1 MSKKEDLAT
10 IVGGANVLDTVELLE
25 AYSKDESFARQTKP
39 QCIARPQ
46 STEEVHEI
54 VKWANRTATPL
65 IPVSSG
71 PPHFR
76 GDTIPSLGGV
86 VVDLS
91 RMKRIIRINRRNR
104 VAMVE
109 PGVTFTELQSEL
121 KKEGLR
127 LPMPLCPRRS
137 KSVIGSCLEREPII
151 IPKYQW
157 DISDPLLCTEVVF
170 GSGDLFRT
178 GEAAGPGSLEDQW
191 ASGQAQTNPMGP
203 FQVDFFRLIQ
213 GAQGTMG
220 IITWATVKCELL
232 PQLQKPFLVASQRLE
247 DLLDFTY
254 RLLWARLGDELLIL
268 NNLNLATILAEDPD
282 EIKALRDTL
291 PQWVLIVC
299 VAGYERLPQER
310 VEYQEKDVMDTA
322 QRFGVEPVTAIQGVQ
337 VQGRAVLEAVSTVS
351 AEPYWKLRYKGGC
364 HDIFFLTTLGKT
376 PEFVTVMYL
385 MAEATGYPVT
395 DIGIYL
401 QPQIQGRACHCEF
414 NFSCDPGNPKEV
426 EKVRRLFFDASRELI
441 GMGGFFSRPYGPWAE
456 MAYSRDGQSAMAL
469 RKVKG
474 IFDPNNVMNPGKL
487 CF

>member
-1 MSKKEDLAT
+1 MPEKEELAA
-10 IVGGANVLDTVELLE
+10 IVGDANVSDTPEAIE
-25 AYSKDESFARQTKP
+25 AYSSDESFVRRMKP
-39 QCIARPQ
+39 QFVARPQ
-46 STEEVHEI
+46 NVDEVQEI
-54 VKWANRTATPL
+54 VKWANSTGTPL

-76 GDTIPSLGGV
+76 GDTVPSLGGV

-91 RMKRIIRINRRNR
+91 RMKKIIRINRRNR

-109 PGVTFTELQSEL
+109 PGVTFAELQLEL
-121 KKEGLR
+121 KNEGMR
-127 LPMPLCPRRS
+127 LPMPLCPRSS
-137 KSVIGSCLEREPII
+137 KSVIGSCLEREPTI

-170 GSGDLFRT
+170 GTGDLFRT

-191 ASGQAQTNPMGP
+191 ASGQAQTNAMGP

-213 GAQGTMG
+213 GSQGTMG
-220 IITWATVKCELL
+220 ILTWATVKCELL
-232 PQLQKPFLVASQRLE
+232 PQMQKTFLVASQRLE

-254 RLLWARLGDELLIL
+254 KLLWARLGDELLIL
-268 NNLNLATILAEDPD
+268 NNFNLATLLAKNPD
-282 EIKALRDTL
+282 EIKSLRETL
-291 PQWVLIVC
+291 PPWVLIVC

-310 VEYQEKDVMDTA
+310 VDYQEKDVMDTA
-322 QRFGVEPVTAIQGVQ
+322 QRFGVTPVTAIDGVQ
-337 VQGRAVLEAVSTVS
+337 GSDILEALSTVS
-351 AEPYWKLRYKGGC
+351 AEPYWKLRNKGGC
-364 HDIFFLTTLGKT
+364 HDIFFLTTLGQT
-376 PEFVTVMYL
+376 PEFTACMDQ
-385 MAEATGYPVT
+385 MAAEAGHPGI
-395 DIGIYL
+395 DIGVYL

-414 NFSCDPGNPKEV
+414 NLNYDPANPKEL
-426 EKVRRLFFDASRELI
+426 EKVRKLFFDASKALM

-456 MAYSRDGQSAMAL
+456 MAYRRDGQSAMAL

>member
-1 MSKKEDLAT
+1 MPEKEELAA
-10 IVGGANVLDTVELLE
+10 IVGDANVSDTPEAIE
-25 AYSKDESFARQTKP
+25 AYSSDESFVRRMKP
-39 QCIARPQ
+39 QFVARP
-46 STEEVHEI
+46 ENVDEVQEI
-54 VKWANRTATPL
+54 VKWANSTGTPL

-76 GDTIPSLGGV
+76 GDTVPSLGGV

-91 RMKRIIRINRRNR
+91 RMKKIIRINRRNR

-109 PGVTFTELQSEL
+109 PGVTFAELQLEL
-121 KKEGLR
+121 KNEGMR
-127 LPMPLCPRRS
+127 LPMPLCPRSS
-137 KSVIGSCLEREPII
+137 KSVIGSCLEREPTI

-170 GSGDLFRT
+170 GTGDLFRT

-191 ASGQAQTNPMGP
+191 ASGQAQTNAMGP

-213 GAQGTMG
+213 GSQGTMG
-220 IITWATVKCELL
+220 ILTWATVKCELL
-232 PQLQKPFLVASQRLE
+232 PQMQKTFLVASQRLE

-254 RLLWARLGDELLIL
+254 KLLWARLGDELLVL
-268 NNLNLATILAEDPD
+268 NNFNLATLLAKNPD
-282 EIKALRDTL
+282 EIKSLRETL
-291 PQWVLIVC
+291 PPWVLIVC

-310 VEYQEKDVMDTA
+310 VDYQEKDVMDTA
-322 QRFGVEPVTAIQGVQ
+322 QRFGVTPVTAIDGVQ
-337 VQGRAVLEAVSTVS
+337 GSDILEALSTVS
-351 AEPYWKLRYKGGC
+351 AEPYWKLRNKGGC
-364 HDIFFLTTLGKT
+364 HDIFFLTTLGQT
-376 PEFVTVMYL
+376 PEFTACMDQ
-385 MAEATGYPVT
+385 MAAEAGHPGI
-395 DIGIYL
+395 DIGVYL

-414 NFSCDPGNPKEV
+414 NLNYDPANPKEL
-426 EKVRRLFFDASRELI
+426 EKVRKLFFDASKALM

-456 MAYSRDGQSAMAL
+456 MAYRRDGQSAMAL

>member
-1 MSKKEDLAT
+1 MSEKEELAV
-10 IVGGANVLDTVELLE
+10 IVGDANVSDTPEALE
-25 AYSKDESFARQTKP
+25 AYSRDESFVRRMKP
-39 QCIARPQ
+39 QLVAKPQ
-46 STEEVHEI
+46 NVDEVQEI
-54 VKWANRTATPL
+54 VKWANSTGTPL

-76 GDTIPSLGGV
+76 GDTVPSLGGV

-109 PGVTFTELQSEL
+109 PGVTFAELQLEL
-121 KKEGLR
+121 KNEGMR
-127 LPMPLCPRRS
+127 LPMPLCPRSS
-137 KSVIGSCLEREPII
+137 KSVIGSCLEREPTI

-170 GSGDLFRT
+170 GTGDLFRT

-191 ASGQAQTNPMGP
+191 ASGQAQTNAMGP

-213 GAQGTMG
+213 GSQGTMG
-220 IITWATVKCELL
+220 ILTWATVKCELL
-232 PQLQKPFLVASQRLE
+232 PRLQKTFLVASQRLE

-254 RLLWARLGDELLIL
+254 KLLWARLGDELLIL
-268 NNLNLATILAEDPD
+268 NNFNLATLLAENPD
-282 EIKALRDTL
+282 EIKSLRETL
-291 PQWVLIVC
+291 PPWVLIVC
-299 VAGYERLPQER
+299 VAGYERLPEER
-310 VEYQEKDVMDTA
+310 VDYQEKDVMDTA
-322 QRFGVEPVTAIQGVQ
+322 QRFGVKPVTAIDGVQ
-337 VQGRAVLEAVSTVS
+337 GSDILEALSTVS
-351 AEPYWKLRYKGGC
+351 AEPYWKLRYKGRF

-376 PEFVTVMYL
+376 PEFIACMDQ
-385 MAEATGYPVT
+385 MAAEAEYPGT
-395 DIGIYL
+395 DFGVYL

-414 NFSCDPGNPKEV
+414 SLSYDPANPKEFD
-426 EKVRRLFFDASRELI
+426 KVQKLFFDASKALM

>member
-1 MSKKEDLAT
+1 MSQKEELIA
-10 IVGGANVLDTVELLE
+10 IVGAGNVFDDQESLE
-25 AYSKDESFARQTKP
+25 AYSRDESFVRQMKP
-39 QCIARPQ
+39 QCVARPKNA
-46 STEEVHEI
+46 EEVQEI

-71 PPHFR
+71 PPRFR

-109 PGVTFTELQSEL
+109 PGVTFAELQPEL
-121 KKEGLR
+121 QKEGLR
-127 LPMPLCPRRS
+127 LPTPLRPRMS
-137 KSVIGSCLEREPII
+137 KSVIGSCLEREPTI

-220 IITWATVKCELL
+220 IVTWASLRCELL
-232 PQLQKPFLVASQRLE
+232 PRLQRLFLVASQRLE
-247 DLLDFTY
+247 NLLDFAY

-268 NNLNLATILAEDPD
+268 NGFNLAAILGEDAD
-282 EIKALRDTL
+282 DIKALRDTL
-291 PQWVLIVC
+291 PPWVLIFC
-299 VAGYERLPQER
+299 VAGYARLPQER
-310 VEYQEKDVMDTA
+310 VEYQERDIMDIA
-322 QRFGVEPVTAIQGVQ
+322 QRFGVEPVTEISGAK
-337 VQGRAVLEAVSTVS
+337 GRDVLEALSKPS

-364 HDIFFLTTLGKT
+364 HDIFFLTTLDRT
-376 PEFVTVMYL
+376 PEFV
-385 MAEATGYPVT
+385 MAIYRIAAAAGYPTT

-414 NFSCDPGNPKEV
+414 NLSCDPGNPREV
-426 EKVRRLFFDASRELI
+426 EKVRHLFIDASQTLMR
-441 GMGGFFSRPYGPWAE
+441 MGGFFSRPYGPWAE
-456 MAYSRDGQSAMAL
+456 MAYSRDAQSVIAM

-474 IFDPNNVMNPGKL
+474 IFDPNNVMNPSKL

>member
-1 MSKKEDLAT
+1 MPEKEELAA
-10 IVGGANVLDTVELLE
+10 IVGDANVSDTPEAIE
-25 AYSKDESFARQTKP
+25 AYSSDESFVRRMKP
-39 QCIARPQ
+39 QFVARPQ
-46 STEEVHEI
+46 NVDEVQEI
-54 VKWANRTATPL
+54 VKWANSTGTPL

-76 GDTIPSLGGV
+76 GDTVPSLGGV

-91 RMKRIIRINRRNR
+91 RMKKIIRINRRNR

-109 PGVTFTELQSEL
+109 PGVTFAELQLEL
-121 KKEGLR
+121 KNEGMR
-127 LPMPLCPRRS
+127 LPMPLCPRSS
-137 KSVIGSCLEREPII
+137 KSVIGSCLEREPTI

-170 GSGDLFRT
+170 GTGDLFRT

-191 ASGQAQTNPMGP
+191 ASGQAQTNAMGP

-213 GAQGTMG
+213 GSQGTMG
-220 IITWATVKCELL
+220 ILTWATVKCELL
-232 PQLQKPFLVASQRLE
+232 PQMQKTFLVASQRLE

-254 RLLWARLGDELLIL
+254 KLLWARLGDELLVL
-268 NNLNLATILAEDPD
+268 NNFNLATLLAKNPD
-282 EIKALRDTL
+282 EIKSLRETL
-291 PQWVLIVC
+291 PPWVLIVC

-310 VEYQEKDVMDTA
+310 VDYQEKDVMDTA
-322 QRFGVEPVTAIQGVQ
+322 QRFGVTPVTAIDGVQ
-337 VQGRAVLEAVSTVS
+337 GSDILEALSTVS
-351 AEPYWKLRYKGGC
+351 AEPYWKLRNKGGC
-364 HDIFFLTTLGKT
+364 HDIFFLTTLGQT
-376 PEFVTVMYL
+376 PEFTACMDQ
-385 MAEATGYPVT
+385 MAAEAGHPGI
-395 DIGIYL
+395 DIGVYL

-414 NFSCDPGNPKEV
+414 NLSYDPANPKEL
-426 EKVRRLFFDASRELI
+426 EKVRKLFFDASKALM

-456 MAYSRDGQSAMAL
+456 MAYRRDGQSAMAL

>member
-1 MSKKEDLAT
+1 MPEKEELAA
-10 IVGGANVLDTVELLE
+10 IVGDANVSDTPEAIE
-25 AYSKDESFARQTKP
+25 AYSSDESFVHRMKP
-39 QCIARPQ
+39 QFVARPQ
-46 STEEVHEI
+46 NVDEVQEI
-54 VKWANRTATPL
+54 VKWANSTGTPL

-76 GDTIPSLGGV
+76 GDTVPSLGGV

-109 PGVTFTELQSEL
+109 PGVTFAELQLEL
-121 KKEGLR
+121 KKEGMR
-127 LPMPLCPRRS
+127 LPMPLCPRSS
-137 KSVIGSCLEREPII
+137 KSVIGSCLEREPTI

-170 GSGDLFRT
+170 GTGDLFRT

-191 ASGQAQTNPMGP
+191 ASGQAQTNAMGP

-213 GAQGTMG
+213 GSQGTMG
-220 IITWATVKCELL
+220 ILTWATVKCELL
-232 PQLQKPFLVASQRLE
+232 PQMQKTFLVASQRLE

-254 RLLWARLGDELLIL
+254 KLLWARLGDELLVL
-268 NNLNLATILAEDPD
+268 NNFNLATLLAKNPD
-282 EIKALRDTL
+282 EIKSLRETL
-291 PQWVLIVC
+291 PPWVLIVC

-310 VEYQEKDVMDTA
+310 VDYQEKDVMDTA
-322 QRFGVEPVTAIQGVQ
+322 QRFGVTPVTAIDGVQ
-337 VQGRAVLEAVSTVS
+337 GSDILEALSTVS
-351 AEPYWKLRYKGGC
+351 AEPYWKLRNKGGC
-364 HDIFFLTTLGKT
+364 HDIFFLTTLGQT
-376 PEFVTVMYL
+376 PEFTACMDQ
-385 MAEATGYPVT
+385 MAAEAGHPGI
-395 DIGIYL
+395 DIGVYL

-414 NFSCDPGNPKEV
+414 NLSYDPANPKEL
-426 EKVRRLFFDASRELI
+426 EKVRKLFFDASKALM

-456 MAYSRDGQSAMAL
+456 MAYRRDGQSAMAL

>member
-1 MSKKEDLAT
+1 MPEKEELVAV
-10 IVGGANVLDTVELLE
+10 VGSENVSDTPEALE
-25 AYSKDESFARQTKP
+25 VYSRDESFVRRMKP
-39 QCIARPQ
+39 QFVARP
-46 STEEVHEI
+46 ENVGEVQEI
-54 VKWANRTATPL
+54 VKWANSTGTPL

-76 GDTIPSLGGV
+76 GDTVPSMGGV

-91 RMKRIIRINRRNR
+91 RMKKIIRINRRNR

-109 PGVTFTELQSEL
+109 PGVTFAELQLEL
-121 KKEGLR
+121 KKEGMR
-127 LPMPLCPRRS
+127 LPMPLCPRSS
-137 KSVIGSCLEREPII
+137 KSVIGSCLEREPTI

-170 GSGDLFRT
+170 GTSDLFRT

-191 ASGQAQTNPMGP
+191 ASGQAQTNAMGP

-213 GAQGTMG
+213 GSQGTMG
-220 IITWATVKCELL
+220 VLTWATVKCELL
-232 PQLQKPFLVASQRLE
+232 PQLQKTFLVASQRLE

-254 RLLWARLGDELLIL
+254 KLLWARLGDELLIL
-268 NNLNLATILAEDPD
+268 NNFNLATLLAKTPD
-282 EIKALRDTL
+282 EIKSLRETL
-291 PQWVLIVC
+291 PPWVLIVC

-310 VEYQEKDVMDTA
+310 VDYQEKDVMDTA
-322 QRFGVEPVTAIQGVQ
+322 QRFGVTPVTAIDGVQ
-337 VQGRAVLEAVSTVS
+337 GSDILEALSTVS

-364 HDIFFLTTLGKT
+364 HAIFFLTTLGNT
-376 PEFVTVMYL
+376 PDFIACMDQ
-385 MAEATGYPVT
+385 MAAEAGHPST
-395 DIGIYL
+395 DIGVYL

-414 NFSCDPGNPKEV
+414 NLSYDPANPKEL
-426 EKVRRLFFDASRELI
+426 EKIRKLFFDASKALR
-441 GMGGFFSRPYGPWAE
+441 GVGGFFSRPYGPWAE
-456 MAYSRDGQSAMAL
+456 MAYRRDGQSAMAL

>member
-1 MSKKEDLAT
+1 MPEKEELAA
-10 IVGGANVLDTVELLE
+10 IVGDANVSDEPEAIE
-25 AYSKDESFARQTKP
+25 AYSRDESFVRRMKP
-39 QCIARPQ
+39 QFVARP
-46 STEEVHEI
+46 ENVDEVQEI
-54 VKWANRTATPL
+54 VKWANSTGTPL

-76 GDTIPSLGGV
+76 GDTVPSLGGV

-91 RMKRIIRINRRNR
+91 RMKKIIRINRRNR

-109 PGVTFTELQSEL
+109 PGVTFAELQLEL
-121 KKEGLR
+121 KNEGMR
-127 LPMPLCPRRS
+127 LPMPLCPRSS
-137 KSVIGSCLEREPII
+137 KSVIGSCLEREPTI

-170 GSGDLFRT
+170 GTGDLFRT

-191 ASGQAQTNPMGP
+191 ASGQAQTNAMGP

-213 GAQGTMG
+213 GSQGTMG
-220 IITWATVKCELL
+220 ILTWATVKCELL
-232 PQLQKPFLVASQRLE
+232 PQMQKTFLVASQRLE

-254 RLLWARLGDELLIL
+254 KLLWARLGDELLVL
-268 NNLNLATILAEDPD
+268 NNFNLATLLAKNPD
-282 EIKALRDTL
+282 EIKSLRETL
-291 PQWVLIVC
+291 PPWVLIVC

-310 VEYQEKDVMDTA
+310 VDYQEKDVMDTA
-322 QRFGVEPVTAIQGVQ
+322 QRFGVTPVTAIDGVQ
-337 VQGRAVLEAVSTVS
+337 GSDILEALSTVS
-351 AEPYWKLRYKGGC
+351 AEPYWKLRNKGGC
-364 HDIFFLTTLGKT
+364 HDIFFLTTLGQT
-376 PEFVTVMYL
+376 PEFTACMDQ
-385 MAEATGYPVT
+385 MAAEAGHPGI
-395 DIGIYL
+395 DIGVYL

-414 NFSCDPGNPKEV
+414 NLNYDPANPKEL
-426 EKVRRLFFDASRELI
+426 EKVRKLFFDASKALM

-456 MAYSRDGQSAMAL
+456 MAYRRDGQSAMAL

>member
-1 MSKKEDLAT
+1 MPEKEELAA
-10 IVGGANVLDTVELLE
+10 IVGGENVSDTTETLE
-25 AYSKDESFARQTKP
+25 AYSRDESFVRRMKP
-39 QCIARPQ
+39 QFVARP
-46 STEEVHEI
+46 ENVDEVQEI
-54 VKWANRTATPL
+54 VKWANSTGTPL

-76 GDTIPSLGGV
+76 GDTVPSLGGV

-109 PGVTFTELQSEL
+109 PGVTFAELQLEL
-121 KKEGLR
+121 KKEGMR
-127 LPMPLCPRRS
+127 LPMPLSPRSS
-137 KSVIGSCLEREPII
+137 KSVIGSCLEREPTM

-170 GSGDLFRT
+170 GTGDLFRT

-191 ASGQAQTNPMGP
+191 ASGQAQTNAMGP

-213 GAQGTMG
+213 GSQGTMG
-220 IITWATVKCELL
+220 ILTWATVKCELL
-232 PQLQKPFLVASQRLE
+232 PQLQKTFLVASQKLE
-247 DLLDFTY
+247 DLLDFAY
-254 RLLWARLGDELLIL
+254 KLLWARLGDELLIL
-268 NNLNLATILAEDPD
+268 NNFNLATLLAKNPD
-282 EIKALRDTL
+282 EIKSLRETL
-291 PQWVLIVC
+291 PPWVLIVC

-310 VEYQEKDVMDTA
+310 VDYQEKDVMDTA
-322 QRFGVEPVTAIQGVQ
+322 QSFGVTPVTAIDGVQ
-337 VQGRAVLEAVSTVS
+337 GSDILEALSTVS

-376 PEFVTVMYL
+376 PEFIACMDQ
-385 MAEATGYPVT
+385 MAAEAGHPGI
-395 DIGIYL
+395 DIGVYL

-414 NFSCDPGNPKEV
+414 NLSYDPVNPKEL
-426 EKVRRLFFDASRELI
+426 EKVRKLFFDSSKALM

-456 MAYSRDGQSAMAL
+456 MAYGRDGQSAMAL

>member
-1 MSKKEDLAT
+1 MPEKEELAA
-10 IVGGANVLDTVELLE
+10 IVGDANVSDTPEALE
-25 AYSKDESFARQTKP
+25 AYSRDESFVRRMKP
-39 QCIARPQ
+39 QFVARP
-46 STEEVHEI
+46 ENVDEVQEI
-54 VKWANRTATPL
+54 VKWANSTGTPL

-76 GDTIPSLGGV
+76 GDTVPSLGGV

-109 PGVTFTELQSEL
+109 PGVTFAELQLEL
-121 KKEGLR
+121 KKEGMR
-127 LPMPLCPRRS
+127 LPMPLSPRSS
-137 KSVIGSCLEREPII
+137 KSVIGSCLEREPTM

-170 GSGDLFRT
+170 GTGDLFRT

-191 ASGQAQTNPMGP
+191 ASGQAQTNAMGP

-213 GAQGTMG
+213 GSQGTMG
-220 IITWATVKCELL
+220 ILTWATVKCELL
-232 PQLQKPFLVASQRLE
+232 PQLQKTFLVASQKLE

-254 RLLWARLGDELLIL
+254 KLLWARLGDELLIL
-268 NNLNLATILAEDPD
+268 NNFNLATLLAENPD
-282 EIKALRDTL
+282 KIKSLRETL
-291 PQWVLIVC
+291 PPWVLIVC

-310 VEYQEKDVMDTA
+310 VDYQEKDVMDTA
-322 QRFGVEPVTAIQGVQ
+322 QSFGVTPVTAIDGVQ
-337 VQGRAVLEAVSTVS
+337 GSDILEALSTVS
-351 AEPYWKLRYKGGC
+351 AEPYWKLRFKGGC

-376 PEFVTVMYL
+376 PEFIVCMDQMT
-385 MAEATGYPVT
+385 AEAGYPGT
-395 DIGIYL
+395 DIGVYL

-414 NFSCDPGNPKEV
+414 NLSYDPANPKEL
-426 EKVRRLFFDASRELI
+426 EKVRKLFFDASKALMGI
-441 GMGGFFSRPYGPWAE
+441 GGFFSRPYGPWAE
-456 MAYSRDGQSAMAL
+456 MAYGRDGQSAMAL

>member
-1 MSKKEDLAT
+1 MPEKEELAA
-10 IVGGANVLDTVELLE
+10 IVGDANVSDTPEAIE
-25 AYSKDESFARQTKP
+25 AYSEDESFVRRMKP
-39 QCIARPQ
+39 QFVARP
-46 STEEVHEI
+46 ENVDEVQEI
-54 VKWANRTATPL
+54 VKWANSTGTPL

-76 GDTIPSLGGV
+76 GDTVPSLGGV

-109 PGVTFTELQSEL
+109 PGVTFAELQLEL
-121 KKEGLR
+121 KKEGMR
-127 LPMPLCPRRS
+127 LPMPLCPRSS
-137 KSVIGSCLEREPII
+137 KSVIGSCLEREPTI

-170 GSGDLFRT
+170 GTGDLFRT

-213 GAQGTMG
+213 GSQGTMG

-232 PQLQKPFLVASQRLE
+232 PRLQKTFLVASQRLE

-254 RLLWARLGDELLIL
+254 KLLWARLGDELLIL
-268 NNLNLATILAEDPD
+268 NNFNLATLLAVNPD
-282 EIKALRDTL
+282 EIKSLRDTL
-291 PQWVLIVC
+291 PPWVLIVC

-310 VEYQEKDVMDTA
+310 VDYQEKDVMDTA
-322 QRFGVEPVTAIQGVQ
+322 QRFGVTPVTAIDGVQ
-337 VQGRAVLEAVSTVS
+337 GSDILEALSTVS
-351 AEPYWKLRYKGGC
+351 AEPYWKLRYRGGC

-376 PEFVTVMYL
+376 PEFIACMDQ
-385 MAEATGYPVT
+385 MAAEAGHPGT
-395 DIGIYL
+395 DIGVYL
-401 QPQIQGRACHCEF
+401 QPQIQGRVCHCEF
-414 NFSCDPGNPKEV
+414 NLSYDPANPREL
-426 EKVRRLFFDASRELI
+426 EKVRKLFLDASKALM

-456 MAYSRDGQSAMAL
+456 MAYSRDGQSATAL

>member
-1 MSKKEDLAT
+1 MSQKEELIA
-10 IVGGANVLDTVELLE
+10 IVGAANVSDAAETLE
-25 AYSKDESFARQTKP
+25 AYSRDESFVRQMKP
-39 QCIARPQ
+39 QCVARPQ
-46 STEEVHEI
+46 NAEEVQEI

-76 GDTIPSLGGV
+76 GDTIPGLGGV

-109 PGVTFTELQSEL
+109 PGVTFAELQPEL
-121 KKEGLR
+121 EKEGLR
-127 LPMPLCPRRS
+127 LPMPLCPRSS
-137 KSVIGSCLEREPII
+137 KSVIGSCLEREPTT

-203 FQVDFFRLIQ
+203 FQIDFFRLIQ

-220 IITWATVKCELL
+220 IVTWASVRCELL
-232 PQLQKPFLVASQRLE
+232 PQLQSLFLVASERLE
-247 DLLDFTY
+247 NLLDFAY
-254 RLLWARLGDELLIL
+254 RLLWARLGDELLFL
-268 NNLNLATILAEDPD
+268 NSLNLAAILGEDAD
-282 EIKALRDTL
+282 HIKALRETL
-291 PQWVLIVC
+291 PQWVLIFC
-299 VAGYERLPQER
+299 IAGYERLPQER
-310 VEYQEKDVMDTA
+310 VEYQEKDVMDIG
-322 QRFGVEPVTAIQGVQ
+322 QRFGLQPVTAIPGAR
-337 VQGRAVLEAVSTVS
+337 GMDVLEALSRAS
-351 AEPYWKLRYKGGC
+351 AEPYWKLKYKGGC
-364 HDIFFLTTLGKT
+364 HDIFFLTTLDRA
-376 PEFVTVMYL
+376 PEFVTAMYHV
-385 MAEATGYPVT
+385 AEATGYPNT

-401 QPQIQGRACHCEF
+401 QPQMQGRACHCEF
-414 NFSCDPGNPKEV
+414 NLSCDPGNPREV
-426 EKVRRLFFDASRELI
+426 ERGRHLFIDASQALMR
-441 GMGGFFSRPYGPWAE
+441 MGGFFSRPYGPWAE
-456 MAYSRDGQSAMAL
+456 IAYSRDAQSVIAL
-469 RKVKG
+469 RKVKD

>member
-1 MSKKEDLAT
+1 MSEKEELVA
-10 IVGGANVLDTVELLE
+10 IVGDANVSDTPEALE
-25 AYSKDESFARQTKP
+25 AYSGDESFVRQMKP
-39 QCIARPQ
+39 QFVARPQ
-46 STEEVHEI
+46 NVDEVQQI
-54 VKWANRTATPL
+54 VKWANRTGTPL

-76 GDTIPSLGGV
+76 GDTVPSLGGV

-109 PGVTFTELQSEL
+109 PGVAFAELQSEL

-127 LPMPLCPRRS
+127 LPMPLCPRSS
-137 KSVIGSCLEREPII
+137 KSVIGSCLEREPTT

-170 GSGDLFRT
+170 GTGDLFRT

-232 PQLQKPFLVASQRLE
+232 PQIQKPFLVASQKLE

-268 NNLNLATILAEDPD
+268 NNFNLAAILGKDPA
-282 EIKALRDTL
+282 EIKALRDNL
-291 PQWVLIVC
+291 PPWVLIVC

-322 QRFGVEPVTAIQGVQ
+322 QRFGVTPVTAIDGVQ
-337 VQGRAVLEAVSTVS
+337 GDDILKALSTVS

-364 HDIFFLTTLGKT
+364 HDIFFLTTLEKT
-376 PEFVTVMYL
+376 PEFITVMYR
-385 MAEATGYPVT
+385 MADAAGHPGT

-414 NFSCDPGNPKEV
+414 NLSCDPGSPKEV
-426 EKVRRLFFDASRELI
+426 EKVRKLFFDASKELM
-441 GMGGFFSRPYGPWAE
+441 GVGGFFSRPYGPWAE
-456 MAYSRDGQSAMAL
+456 MVYSRDGQSAMAL

>member
-1 MSKKEDLAT
+1 
-10 IVGGANVLDTVELLE
+10 
-25 AYSKDESFARQTKP
+25 
-39 QCIARPQ
+39 
-46 STEEVHEI
+46 
-54 VKWANRTATPL
+54 
-65 IPVSSG
+65 
-71 PPHFR
+71 
-76 GDTIPSLGGV
+76 
-86 VVDLS
+86 
-91 RMKRIIRINRRNR
+91 MKRIIRINRRNR

-109 PGVTFTELQSEL
+109 PGVTFAELQSEL

-127 LPMPLCPRRS
+127 LPMPLGPRSS
-137 KSVIGSCLEREPII
+137 KSVIGSCLEREPTI

-232 PQLQKPFLVASQRLE
+232 PQHQKTFLVASERLE

-254 RLLWARLGDELLIL
+254 KLLWARLGDELLIL
-268 NNLNLATILAEDPD
+268 NNFNLATILTKNPD
-282 EIKALRDTL
+282 ESKALQDTL
-291 PQWVLIVC
+291 PPWVLIVN

-322 QRFGVEPVTAIQGVQ
+322 QRFGVTPVTAIDGLQGSD
-337 VQGRAVLEAVSTVS
+337 VLKAVSAVS
-351 AEPYWKLRYKGGC
+351 AEPYWKLRYKGGFQ
-364 HDIFFLTTLGKT
+364 DIFFLTTLDKT
-376 PEFVTVMYL
+376 PEFISSMYR
-385 MAEATGYPVT
+385 MAAEAEHPSNDMGV
-395 DIGIYL
+395 YL

-414 NFSCDPGNPKEV
+414 NLSCDPGNPKEM
-426 EKVRRLFFDASRELI
+426 ERVRHLFFNASKELMEI
-441 GMGGFFSRPYGPWAE
+441 GGFFSRPYGPWAE
-456 MAYSRDGQSAMAL
+456 MAYSRDGQSAKAL
-469 RKVKG
+469 KKVKG

>member
-1 MSKKEDLAT
+1 MPEKEELAA
-10 IVGGANVLDTVELLE
+10 IVGDTNVSDTPE
-25 AYSKDESFARQTKP
+25 AIESYSRDESFVRRMKP
-39 QCIARPQ
+39 QFVARP
-46 STEEVHEI
+46 ENVDEVQEI
-54 VKWANRTATPL
+54 VKWANSTGTPL

-76 GDTIPSLGGV
+76 GDTVPSLGGV

-109 PGVTFTELQSEL
+109 PGVTFAELQLEL
-121 KKEGLR
+121 KKEGMR
-127 LPMPLCPRRS
+127 LPMPLCPRSS
-137 KSVIGSCLEREPII
+137 KSVIGSCLEREPTI

-170 GSGDLFRT
+170 GTGDLFRT

-191 ASGQAQTNPMGP
+191 ASGQAQTNAMGP

-213 GAQGTMG
+213 GSQGTMG
-220 IITWATVKCELL
+220 ILTWATVKCELL
-232 PQLQKPFLVASQRLE
+232 PQMQKTFLVASQRLE

-254 RLLWARLGDELLIL
+254 KLLWARLGDELLIL
-268 NNLNLATILAEDPD
+268 NNFNLATLLAKNPD
-282 EIKALRDTL
+282 EIKSLRETL
-291 PQWVLIVC
+291 PPWVLIVC

-310 VEYQEKDVMDTA
+310 VDYQEKDVMDTA
-322 QRFGVEPVTAIQGVQ
+322 QRFGVTPVTAIDGVQ
-337 VQGRAVLEAVSTVS
+337 GSDILEALSTVS
-351 AEPYWKLRYKGGC
+351 AEPYWKLRNKGGC
-364 HDIFFLTTLGKT
+364 HDIFFLTTLGQT
-376 PEFVTVMYL
+376 PEFTACMDQ
-385 MAEATGYPVT
+385 MAAEAGHPGI
-395 DIGIYL
+395 DIGVYL

-414 NFSCDPGNPKEV
+414 NLSYDPANPKEL
-426 EKVRRLFFDASRELI
+426 EKVRKLFFDASKALM

-456 MAYSRDGQSAMAL
+456 MAYRRDGQSAMAL

>member
-1 MSKKEDLAT
+1 MPEKEELAA
-10 IVGGANVLDTVELLE
+10 IVGGENVSDTPEALE
-25 AYSKDESFARQTKP
+25 AYSRDESFVRRMKP
-39 QCIARPQ
+39 QFVARP
-46 STEEVHEI
+46 ENVAEVQEI
-54 VKWANRTATPL
+54 VKWANSTGTPL

-76 GDTIPSLGGV
+76 GDTVPSLGGV

-109 PGVTFTELQSEL
+109 PGVTFAELQLEL
-121 KKEGLR
+121 KKEGMR
-127 LPMPLCPRRS
+127 LPMPLSPRSS
-137 KSVIGSCLEREPII
+137 KSVIGSCLEREPTM

-170 GSGDLFRT
+170 GTGDLFRT

-191 ASGQAQTNPMGP
+191 ASGQAQTNAMGP

-213 GAQGTMG
+213 GSQGTMG
-220 IITWATVKCELL
+220 ILTWATVKCELL
-232 PQLQKPFLVASQRLE
+232 PQLQKTFLVASQKLE

-254 RLLWARLGDELLIL
+254 KLLWARLGDELLIL
-268 NNLNLATILAEDPD
+268 NNFNLATLLAKNPD
-282 EIKALRDTL
+282 EIKSLREML
-291 PQWVLIVC
+291 PPWVLIVC

-310 VEYQEKDVMDTA
+310 VDYQEKDVMDTA
-322 QRFGVEPVTAIQGVQ
+322 QSFGVTPVTAIDGVQ
-337 VQGRAVLEAVSTVS
+337 GSDILEALSTVS

-376 PEFVTVMYL
+376 PEFIACMDQ
-385 MAEATGYPVT
+385 MAAEAGHPGI
-395 DIGIYL
+395 DIGVYL

-414 NFSCDPGNPKEV
+414 NLNFDPANPKEL
-426 EKVRRLFFDASRELI
+426 EKVRKLFFDASKALM

-456 MAYSRDGQSAMAL
+456 MAYGRDGQSAMAL

>member
-1 MSKKEDLAT
+1 MSQKEELVA
-10 IVGGANVLDTVELLE
+10 IVGDTNVSYAPEATE
-25 AYSKDESFARQTKP
+25 AYSRDESFVRQMKP
-39 QCIARPQ
+39 QFVTRPQ
-46 STEEVHEI
+46 NVDEVQDI
-54 VKWANRTATPL
+54 VKWANGTGTPL

-76 GDTIPSLGGV
+76 GDTVPNLGGIV
-86 VVDLS
+86 VELS

-109 PGVTFTELQSEL
+109 PGVTFAELQSEL

-127 LPMPLCPRRS
+127 LPMPLCPRSS
-137 KSVIGSCLEREPII
+137 KSVIGSCLEREPTI

-170 GSGDLFRT
+170 GTGDLFRT

-220 IITWATVKCELL
+220 VVTWATVKCELL
-232 PQLQKPFLVASQRLE
+232 PQQQKTFLVASERLE

-254 RLLWARLGDELLIL
+254 KLLWARLGDELLIL
-268 NNLNLATILAEDPD
+268 NSFNLATILAKDPD
-282 EIKALRDTL
+282 EIRALRDTL
-291 PQWVLIVC
+291 PHWVLIAN

-310 VEYQEKDVMDTA
+310 VDYQEKDVMDTA
-322 QRFGVEPVTAIQGVQ
+322 QRFGVTPVTAIDGLQGSD
-337 VQGRAVLEAVSTVS
+337 VLEAVSAVS

-364 HDIFFLTTLGKT
+364 HDIFFLTTLDKT
-376 PEFVTVMYL
+376 PEFISSMYR
-385 MAEATGYPVT
+385 MAAEAEHPSN
-395 DIGIYL
+395 DIGVYL

-414 NFSCDPGNPKEV
+414 NLSCDPGNPKEM
-426 EKVRRLFFDASRELI
+426 ERVRHLFFNASKELMEI
-441 GMGGFFSRPYGPWAE
+441 GGFFSRPYGPWAE
-456 MAYSRDGQSAMAL
+456 MAYSRDGQSATAL

>member
-1 MSKKEDLAT
+1 MPEKEELAA
-10 IVGGANVLDTVELLE
+10 IVGDANVSDTPEAIE
-25 AYSKDESFARQTKP
+25 AYSRDESFVRRMKP
-39 QCIARPQ
+39 QFVARP
-46 STEEVHEI
+46 ENVDEVQEI
-54 VKWANRTATPL
+54 VKWANSTGTPL

-76 GDTIPSLGGV
+76 GDTVPSLGGV

-109 PGVTFTELQSEL
+109 PGVTFAELQLEL
-121 KKEGLR
+121 KNEGMR
-127 LPMPLCPRRS
+127 LPMPLCPRSS
-137 KSVIGSCLEREPII
+137 KSVIGSCLEREPTI

-170 GSGDLFRT
+170 GTGDLFRT

-191 ASGQAQTNPMGP
+191 ASGQAQTNAMGP

-213 GAQGTMG
+213 GSQGTMG
-220 IITWATVKCELL
+220 ILTWATVKCELL
-232 PQLQKPFLVASQRLE
+232 PQLQKTFLVASQRLE

-254 RLLWARLGDELLIL
+254 KLLWARLGDELLIL
-268 NNLNLATILAEDPD
+268 NNFNLATLLAKNPD
-282 EIKALRDTL
+282 EIKSLRETL
-291 PQWVLIVC
+291 PPWVLIVC

-310 VEYQEKDVMDTA
+310 VDYQEKDVMDTA
-322 QRFGVEPVTAIQGVQ
+322 QRFGVTPVTAIDGVQ
-337 VQGRAVLEAVSTVS
+337 GSDILEALSTVS

-376 PEFVTVMYL
+376 PEFIACMDQ
-385 MAEATGYPVT
+385 MAAEAGHPGI
-395 DIGIYL
+395 DIGVYL

-414 NFSCDPGNPKEV
+414 NLSYDPANPKEL
-426 EKVRRLFFDASRELI
+426 EKVRKLFFDASKALM

>member
-1 MSKKEDLAT
+1 MPEKEELAA
-10 IVGGANVLDTVELLE
+10 IVGGENVSDTPEALE
-25 AYSKDESFARQTKP
+25 AYSRDESFVRRMKP
-39 QCIARPQ
+39 QFVARP
-46 STEEVHEI
+46 ENVDEVQEI
-54 VKWANRTATPL
+54 VKWANSTGTPL

-76 GDTIPSLGGV
+76 GDTVPSLGGV

-109 PGVTFTELQSEL
+109 PGVTFAELQIEL
-121 KKEGLR
+121 KKEGMR
-127 LPMPLCPRRS
+127 LPMPLSPRRS
-137 KSVIGSCLEREPII
+137 KSVIGSCLEREPTM

-170 GSGDLFRT
+170 GTGDLFRT

-191 ASGQAQTNPMGP
+191 ASGQAQTNAMGP

-213 GAQGTMG
+213 GSQGTMG
-220 IITWATVKCELL
+220 ILTWATVKCELL
-232 PQLQKPFLVASQRLE
+232 PQLQKTFLVASQKLE

-254 RLLWARLGDELLIL
+254 KLLWARLGDELLIL
-268 NNLNLATILAEDPD
+268 NNFNLATLLAENPD
-282 EIKALRDTL
+282 EIKSLRETL
-291 PQWVLIVC
+291 PPWVLMVC
-299 VAGYERLPQER
+299 VAGYERLPEER
-310 VEYQEKDVMDTA
+310 VDYQEKDVMDTA
-322 QRFGVEPVTAIQGVQ
+322 QRFGVMPVTAIDGIQGVDI
-337 VQGRAVLEAVSTVS
+337 LEALSTVS

-376 PEFVTVMYL
+376 PEFIACMDQ
-385 MAEATGYPVT
+385 MAAEAGHPGI
-395 DIGIYL
+395 DIGVYL

-414 NFSCDPGNPKEV
+414 NLSYDPANPKEL
-426 EKVRRLFFDASRELI
+426 EKVRKLFFDASKELM
-441 GMGGFFSRPYGPWAE
+441 GMRGFFSRPYGPWAE
-456 MAYSRDGQSAMAL
+456 MAYGRDGQSAMAL